1 MKPKQYNNQE
11 AFNNAVNELSDALFR
26 HCIIRVSDREV
37 ALDLVQDTF
46 TKTWEYVVKGNDV
59 TNFRA
64 FFYRVLNNLII
75 DHYRKKKDYS
85 LESMVGEDTPLEIF
99 EELRSAE
106 SEQWIEKLD
115 GAKVLTKVEELP
127 EIYRQAIIM
136 RYVDGFAPQEIAEI
150 IEESENVVSVR
161 LYRGIRKLKELCQD
175 YE

>member
-1 MKPKQYNNQE
+1 MD
-11 AFNNAVNELSDALFR
+11 AVDENSDSMFR
-26 HCIIRVSDREV
+26 HCIIRVSNREV

-46 TKTWEYVVKGNDV
+46 TKTWQYVVDGNDV

-99 EELRSAE
+99 EDLRSEE
-106 SEQWIEKLD
+106 SETWVNTLD
-115 GAKVLTKVEELP
+115 GGKVLEKVEELP
-127 EIYRQAIIM
+127 EIYRQTLTM
-136 RYVDGFAPQEIAEI
+136 RYVDGFAPQEIAEMI
-150 IEESENVVSVR
+150 GESENVVSVR
-161 LYRGIRKLKELCQD
+161 LYRGIRKLKKLCKD